1 MGSRPAPEAIAVAEA
16 FRHLHIDVDVE
27 GASVHHAA
35 TGELI
40 SIRLEEPDP
49 RSGPQIVVR
58 DRVTPGARRQFQA
71 AGIGWLDLGGHLSFH
86 SPALVV
92 EADVP
97 GQPTGTSQRRASVLG
112 GAVVA
117 GCTMAAL
124 ASWPQPLTGVR
135 STARTLGATPGG
147 VSLALKRLIAAG
159 YLTSDHRA
167 TSELFWAAAAEW
179 RPDWVELPIG
189 ALPPGFDAVAV
200 GALAASKLGAPVAV
214 SVDAKPEYLVSSDA
228 ALRYAALSTKTH
240 SSTEPLAQYSVAPA
254 AIAIEQRDPAG
265 ETVNDVFVA
274 SSAIVAL
281 SLAIDPAWGA
291 ETVRSWEGD
300 HVWN

>member
-1 MGSRPAPEAIAVAEA
+1 MGSRPTPEALAVAEA

-27 GASVHHAA
+27 GASIRHAA

-40 SIRLEEPDP
+40 SIRLEEPDAS
-49 RSGPQIVVR
+49 SGPQIVVR

-71 AGIGWLDLGGHLSFH
+71 ADIGWFDLGGHLSFH

-97 GQPTGTSQRRASVLG
+97 GQPKGTSQRRTSVLG

-117 GCTMAAL
+117 GCTVAGL
-124 ASWPQPLTGVR
+124 VSWPKPLEGVR
-135 STARTLGATPGG
+135 STARALGVSPGG
-147 VSLALKRLIAAG
+147 VSLAFKRLVAAG

-189 ALPPGFDAVAV
+189 SLPPGFDAVAV

-214 SVDAKPEYLVSSDA
+214 SVDAKPKYLVSSDT
-228 ALRYAALSTKTH
+228 ALRYAALSTKTG
-240 SSTEPLAQYSVAPA
+240 SSTKPVARYSVAPA
-254 AIAIEQRDPAG
+254 AIAIELRDPAG

-281 SLAIDPAWGA
+281 SLAIDPARGA
-291 ETVRSWEGD
+291 ETVRSWDGD